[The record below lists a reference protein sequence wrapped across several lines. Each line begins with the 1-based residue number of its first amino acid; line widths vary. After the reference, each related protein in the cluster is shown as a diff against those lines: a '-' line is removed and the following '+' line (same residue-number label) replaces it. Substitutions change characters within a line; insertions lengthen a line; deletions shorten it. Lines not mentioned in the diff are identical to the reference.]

1 MYNFILTPIVT
12 EEKIIGIV
20 LLGKTVSNYFA
31 EEHVK
36 WAEALVGQATVAI
49 QNAWLFEQVRAG
61 RERLQSLSR
70 RLVEVQETERR
81 FISRELHDHAGQT
94 LTCLILGLGALERE
108 ADEPQKVR
116 TQIGELKNVT
126 HNVLKDLHRLAVS
139 LRPASLDQLGL
150 VSALE
155 QLVESF
161 TQNSPLQI
169 RFKAVGICE
178 DDRLPHEV
186 ETTLYRIA
194 QEALTNVI
202 RHAGARRADVVLERR
217 DDIVLILV
225 EDDGKGF
232 DVDGAKMA
240 GPLGL
245 LGMQERAEMLGGTLT
260 VESNEGRGT
269 TLVVEVPYGNPHNAR
284 G

>member
-1 MYNFILTPIVT
+1 V
-12 EEKIIGIV
+12 V
-20 LLGKTVSNYFA
+20 LLGKVERAFFTR
-31 EEHVK
+31 EHARS
-36 WAEALVGQATVAI
+36 AEALVSQAAVAI

-70 RLVEVQETERR
+70 RLVDVQETERR

-116 TQIGELKNVT
+116 TQIGELKSVT

-150 VSALE
+150 VPALE
-155 QLVESF
+155 QLVGAF
-161 TQNSPLQI
+161 AQNSGMQI

-178 DDRLPHEV
+178 DERLAHEV
-186 ETTLYRIA
+186 ETTLYRIT

-202 RHAGARRADVVLERR
+202 RHAGAQRADVVLEHR
-217 DDIVLILV
+217 DDTVLILV

-232 DVDGAKMA
+232 DVEDAKMD

-260 VESNEGRGT
+260 VESTEGKGT
-269 TLVVEVPYGNPHNAR
+269 TLVVEVPYDNTNYAR